1 MCFEGVVQAGTWQM
15 EIGKRGS
22 LGETQRLRAC
32 RQAHVSNGRRTSP
45 MAPSSKHMC
54 APQSDYRGRSVEM
67 LVRGAHLRFC
77 SASWF
82 LVHSC
87 PGGADMHT
95 RYSSMSCIRDVAAG
109 FSDRSAP

>member
-1 MCFEGVVQAGTWQM
+1 
-15 EIGKRGS
+15 
-22 LGETQRLRAC
+22 
-32 RQAHVSNGRRTSP
+32 
-45 MAPSSKHMC
+45 
-54 APQSDYRGRSVEM
+54 M

-95 RYSSMSCIRDVAAG
+95 RYSSMSCVGDAAAG
-109 FSDRSAP
+109 FIGSFAL